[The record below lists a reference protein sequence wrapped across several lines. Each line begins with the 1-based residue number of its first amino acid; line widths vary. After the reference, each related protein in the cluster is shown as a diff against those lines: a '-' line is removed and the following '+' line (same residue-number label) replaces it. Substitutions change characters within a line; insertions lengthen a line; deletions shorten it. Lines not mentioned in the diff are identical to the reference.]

1 MRSSQDSKLVMSLIL
16 SNQADCRDMFPDY
29 LAFLRAKIE
38 DDLAARDTGDVRH
51 ALLRL
56 QDSPL
61 YQTLLVSSHIKRN
74 NLFDLDLSRESK

>member
-1 MRSSQDSKLVMSLIL
+1 
-16 SNQADCRDMFPDY
+16 MFPDY